1 MSRQHGNES
10 THLAKAESSKGDYSK
25 KGPGIWINCEFKW
38 LCKLKDIMR
47 SLVSKLFF
55 FLNFYSFIPSSPSR
69 RGQWKWLSSYR
80 TWRCYISSSV
90 SSPVNLW
97 YCSKGAGEL
106 TSIQKLRLKPCLSF
120 ICLLWL
126 AYKGHQNVKTYQ
138 LRVRLIKIHKYYSF

>member
-55 FLNFYSFIPSSPSR
+55 FLIFIL
-69 RGQWKWLSSYR
+69 LSLAPQVGEDNESDY
-80 TWRCYISSSV
+80 
-90 SSPVNLW
+90 PV
-97 YCSKGAGEL
+97 
-106 TSIQKLRLKPCLSF
+106 I
-120 ICLLWL
+120 
-126 AYKGHQNVKTYQ
+126 GHEDATFQV
-138 LRVRLIKIHKYYSF
+138 V